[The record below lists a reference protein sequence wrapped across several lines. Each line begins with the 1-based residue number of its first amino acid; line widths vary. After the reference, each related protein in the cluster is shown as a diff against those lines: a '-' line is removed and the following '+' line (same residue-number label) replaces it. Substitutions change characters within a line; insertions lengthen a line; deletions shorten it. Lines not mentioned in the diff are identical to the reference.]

1 MSKQEVMNS
10 IAHKFAELCEP
21 KSSFDPEDDLCEETT
36 AKLVD
41 KVNFEE
47 ENENLSFSNK
57 RFQVRNEHDNVGI
70 YEGKKTTRSELN
82 GNISNEDDE
91 YEDIYEQED
100 SSADELQVDYDDNE
114 EIDSDEA
121 MGEDDTELF
130 EMFKT
135 KSSEH
140 KQINKGQDTINQLNL
155 WEILLE
161 SRIKM
166 QKLVSLSN
174 QLPRP
179 NIHDVWLDKEGETLK
194 SYISSSTK
202 SLNKLGDKLS
212 ELQSAL
218 IAQDPEYGEG
228 ETRTKLAA
236 GKTFDPDQWNS
247 VIGQQYAVLKTSR
260 NKRLQLWYDKTRVSS
275 HKLDK
280 SFNKFERST
289 VSQIDHVLSDRSRL
303 IKRTRLKR
311 SAYHV
316 LGNIEN
322 ENQSENNQLN
332 SIDEEIFDDDDF
344 YHQLLQKL
352 IEQKSSSVVQD
363 GIADSVEMTRQFLKL
378 QRLRTKAKKTVDTK
392 ASKGRKVRYHIHP
405 KLASFM
411 APIDDTTWTHES
423 RNRIIKSLFGKLSFE
438 AEE

>member
-1 MSKQEVMNS
+1 
-10 IAHKFAELCEP
+10 
-21 KSSFDPEDDLCEETT
+21 D
-36 AKLVD
+36 
-41 KVNFEE
+41 
-47 ENENLSFSNK
+47 
-57 RFQVRNEHDNVGI
+57 
-70 YEGKKTTRSELN
+70 
-82 GNISNEDDE
+82 
-91 YEDIYEQED
+91 
-100 SSADELQVDYDDNE
+100 
-114 EIDSDEA
+114 
-121 MGEDDTELF
+121 
-130 EMFKT
+130 
-135 KSSEH
+135 
-140 KQINKGQDTINQLNL
+140 L

-179 NIHDVWLDKEGETLK
+179 NIHDVWLDKVSLIFVYSIALTEMFVCVFYCLDLA
-194 SYISSSTK
+194 STK
-202 SLNKLGDKLS
+202 SLNKLGDK
-212 ELQSAL
+212 E
-218 IAQDPEYGEG
+218 
-228 ETRTKLAA
+228 RTKLAA

-322 ENQSENNQLN
+322 LN